1 MTTKQMKGEFGINRE
16 LEMEK
21 NIFLFEM
28 FVLTKSHLL
37 TRNPVK
43 KAPNHKGWT
52 TELKKKK
59 NQFMQNSALMARNN
73 KKRTQS
79 MLLNKEK

>member
-1 MTTKQMKGEFGINRE
+1 MKGEFGINRE

-37 TRNPVK
+37 TRNPIK
-43 KAPNHKGWT
+43 KPQIIKG
-52 TELKKKK
+52 EP
-59 NQFMQNSALMARNN
+59 
-73 KKRTQS
+73 
-79 MLLNKEK
+79 LN

>member
-37 TRNPVK
+37 TKNPIK

-52 TELKKKK
+52 TELKKK
-59 NQFMQNSALMARNN
+59 NSALMARNN